1 MKYINIEK
9 NISKKFGEKIKDI
22 HNNITNCGYQNEK
35 IEIKYITSGKN
46 KEEFLEQLKT
56 ERKEDVKKGYTQT
69 GIHRDDIEIYIDDKK
84 VSVFGSQGQQ
94 RTAILSLKL
103 TELNIIYEETGERPI
118 LLLDDFMSELD
129 ENRIKK
135 LLETIK
141 ENQVIITCTDK
152 IEVENNKKYFYIEKG
167 QLKKEGN

>member
-1 MKYINIEK
+1 M
-9 NISKKFGEKIKDI
+9 
-22 HNNITNCGYQNEK
+22 
-35 IEIKYITSGKN
+35 
-46 KEEFLEQLKT
+46 
-56 ERKEDVKKGYTQT
+56 
-69 GIHRDDIEIYIDDKK
+69 
-84 VSVFGSQGQQ
+84 
-94 RTAILSLKL
+94 SLKL

-167 QLKKEGN
+167 QLKKEVN